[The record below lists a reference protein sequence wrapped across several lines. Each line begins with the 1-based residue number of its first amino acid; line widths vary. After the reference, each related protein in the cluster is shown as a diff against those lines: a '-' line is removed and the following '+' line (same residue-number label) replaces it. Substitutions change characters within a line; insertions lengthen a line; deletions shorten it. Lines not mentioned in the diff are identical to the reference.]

1 MVATLFSDILTKG
14 IRAGYIPN
22 RTKTARDW
30 FRNEAK
36 GIKSVNESK
45 LMKDSKG
52 QYRNRVHPGRM
63 YHFFYDPKHK
73 KTLPYYDR
81 FPLIF
86 MIGPAEK
93 GFLGLNMHY
102 LPLPLRAKL
111 MDAFYSITSNDKF
124 NKTTKLQLSYDV
136 LKSASKYKWFKPAIK
151 RYLSAH
157 VRSRFVAIDAADW
170 DTALFLPTQR
180 FVGAS
185 KTQIY
190 KDSRRII
197 RGK

>member
-1 MVATLFSDILTKG
+1 MVATLFSDILIKG

-22 RTKTARDW
+22 RTKAAREW

-36 GIKSVNESK
+36 STGAVNETK

-86 MIGPAEK
+86 MIGPAEN
-93 GFLGLNMHY
+93 GFMGLNMHY
-102 LPLPLRAKL
+102 LPPPLRARL
-111 MDAFYSITSNDKF
+111 MDAFYTITSNDKF
-124 NKTTKLQLSYDV
+124 NKTTKLQMTYET
-136 LKSASKYKWFKPAIK
+136 LKGASKFKWFKPAIK
-151 RYLSAH
+151 RYLNNH
-157 VRSRFVAIDAADW
+157 VRSKFVTIDAADW
-170 DTALFLPTQR
+170 DTALFLPTAR
-180 FVGAS
+180 FVGSS
-185 KTQIY
+185 KTQVY